1 MRMFRVGSL
10 FKEKEFYS
18 VMKKIMHKAYKDFT
32 EEEKVLHDLF
42 MDNVT
47 TIVVDDGVC
56 HFTLIGGETVTL

>member
-18 VMKKIMHKAYKDFT
+18 VMKKIMHKPYKDFT
-32 EEEKVLHDLF
+32 DAEKVLHDLF

-47 TIVVDDGVC
+47 TIVVDAGKC
-56 HFTLIGGETVTL
+56 HYTLIGGETVTL